1 MAGNHELPVF
11 ESSFTHNPKALRAP
25 LGSQKPGLSSSC
37 AYGFPGAT
45 PASSKILASLLRSKL
60 PAHAL
65 HWIGLRSGLERT
77 TPTQSRRTEKRV
89 SSAISMGRLSLASV
103 SFGRRS
109 EDAEEVDA
117 RRECS

>member
-1 MAGNHELPVF
+1 
-11 ESSFTHNPKALRAP
+11 
-25 LGSQKPGLSSSC
+25 
-37 AYGFPGAT
+37 
-45 PASSKILASLLRSKL
+45 
-60 PAHAL
+60 
-65 HWIGLRSGLERT
+65 LRSGLERT